1 LTLGRAIAFSFGAW
15 QYRGMNT
22 NDPVEASG
30 MIERLTKMNRAL
42 IYLSLF
48 ACCLSLASAAFVVVK
63 ERKMARREGVE
74 LRVRALTI
82 VDEHGVERVKIA
94 APLPDPIVLGKRGKR
109 DDSISGILI
118 YDARGNERGG
128 YATDNS
134 VGNAFL
140 TLDSEREQA
149 VTLVAYPGG
158 GAELG
163 VQNEKKDAVALSA
176 VNEGPKVKLVRN
188 GETIAQ

>member
-1 LTLGRAIAFSFGAW
+1 
-15 QYRGMNT
+15 MNMSE
-22 NDPVEASG
+22 PVETAR
-30 MIERLTKMNRAL
+30 MVARLTKMNRAL
-42 IYLSLF
+42 IFLSLF
-48 ACCLSLASAAFVVVK
+48 ACCLSLATAALVLV
-63 ERKMARREGVE
+63 EQRKNGGE

-140 TLDSEREQA
+140 TLDSERDQA

-188 GETIAQ
+188 GQTISQ